1 MSAVQTKDEFMDE
14 EWEFGSYDEMME
26 AANAEGVVCGD
37 DINESED
44 KLSVEIWNMHQQEVR
59 WKGSVV

>member
-14 EWEFGSYDEMME
+14 EWEFGSYEEMMYAAKEE
-26 AANAEGVVCGD
+26 AVICGD
-37 DINESED
+37 DINESGDE
-44 KLSVEIWNMHQQEVR
+44 SFVEIWNYHQQGVR